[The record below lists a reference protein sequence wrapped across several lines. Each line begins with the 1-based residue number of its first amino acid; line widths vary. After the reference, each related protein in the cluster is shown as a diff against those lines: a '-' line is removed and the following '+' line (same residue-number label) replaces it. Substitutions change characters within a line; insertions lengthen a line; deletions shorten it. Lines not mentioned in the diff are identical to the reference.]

1 MLKRHWKWLLLAVPV
16 TLAVVVFGG
25 TLVYIH
31 FIAPD
36 PAPKFTLSSGSDP
49 ATASAAGDPSA
60 TAAGNIDG
68 TWKVS
73 DGSKVQYRVH
83 EKLNGLDNE
92 ATGSTTSVT
101 GQLTVDGT
109 TVPSA
114 SFTVDMTTVT
124 SDESQ
129 RDGQFR
135 GRIMNTSQFPTAT
148 FELTQPI
155 SLGSIPDNLVQ
166 VDVQAT
172 GKLTL
177 HGTTKEVTFPLK
189 AQRNGAHLEANGTIP
204 VTFSDY
210 NINNPSGGPASVG
223 DTGDLEFLLS
233 LAK

>member
-1 MLKRHWKWLLLAVPV
+1 VLKRHWKWLLVVVPV
-16 TLAVVVFGG
+16 ALVVLVFGG
-25 TLVYIH
+25 SLVYIH

-36 PAPKFTLSSGSDP
+36 PAPKLTLSSGSDP

-60 TAAGNIDG
+60 TAAGNVDG
-68 TWKVS
+68 TWTAS

-155 SLGSIPDNLVQ
+155 SLASIPDNLVQ

-177 HGTTKEVTFPLK
+177 HGTTNEVTFPLK
-189 AQRNGAHLEANGTIP
+189 AQRNGVHLEANGTIP
-204 VTFSDY
+204 ITFSDY
-210 NINNPSGGPASVG
+210 NISNPSGGPASVG
-223 DTGDLEFLLS
+223 NTGDLEFLLIF
-233 LAK
+233 AK